1 MTESSA
7 TPPAGNTLKEK
18 KLRKVIEERLA
29 ISLLEYRPILGEK
42 KFDSRIKK
50 AGKLFAADIVK
61 FSANGKKKKTVKKAA
76 VKTD

>member
-1 MTESSA
+1 MTESS
-7 TPPAGNTLKEK
+7 TPAPTAITLKEK

-29 ISLLEYRPILGEK
+29 ITLLEYRPILGDK

-61 FSANGKKKKTVKKAA
+61 SSANAKKKKSVKKSN
-76 VKTD
+76 